1 MREMAAP
8 YTKRLEASPIRTILD
23 RAAALR
29 SEGRTV
35 IPFSAGEPDFP
46 TPSTI
51 KKATQKAIEDDF
63 SHYASNRGLPQLREL
78 LARKLKKEASVI
90 YDPNTEILVTS
101 SGAEAL
107 NNAILTFVGPGDE
120 VIIPTPAFVSYKN
133 LVKFAG

>member
-46 TPSTI
+46 TPST
-51 KKATQKAIEDDF
+51 
-63 SHYASNRGLPQLREL
+63 LP
-78 LARKLKKEASVI
+78 S
-90 YDPNTEILVTS
+90 
-101 SGAEAL
+101 
-107 NNAILTFVGPGDE
+107 
-120 VIIPTPAFVSYKN
+120 
-133 LVKFAG
+133 